1 MQKAIYMEKN
11 KKHRKYGIV
20 VGAYMFDTELNLLPG
35 ITILL
40 DDHLIYSCKDGYYT
54 AVVVVFSWLV
64 FGLGITIRKF
74 KDSTYGKDN
83 N

>member
-1 MQKAIYMEKN
+1 MGK

-20 VGAYMFDTELNLLPG
+20 VGAYKSDTELRLLPG
-35 ITILL
+35 INIFH
-40 DDHLIYSCKDGYYT
+40 DDHIIYSNKDDDYT
-54 AVVVVFSWLV
+54 TYTIEFSWLV